1 MLMERLRLSTS
12 LWTDSKR
19 GTPGNFIIGVTDHH
33 QIACVTPIQNAAAI
47 LLFSLPCLARATGEL
62 PRRDTTGL
70 CHRRDTKGIIR
81 RAGRAR
87 RRHSAVNPPR
97 YEFARFRRPHG
108 SAGSAAEGTRA
119 NLTPGTV
126 DTMPAVRRFATAA
139 GSDGNNTFLPWTEP

>member
-1 MLMERLRLSTS
+1 MLMERLRLLTS

-47 LLFSLPCLARATGEL
+47 LLFSLSCLARATGEL

-70 CHRRDTKGIIR
+70 CHRRGTRGTIR
-81 RAGRAR
+81 RVDRAR
-87 RRHSAVNPPR
+87 RHHSAVNLPR
-97 YEFARFRRPHG
+97 IEFARFRRPHG

-119 NLTPGTV
+119 NLVPDTV
-126 DTMPAVRRFATAA
+126 DTMLAVRRLATDA
-139 GSDGNNTFLPWTEP
+139 GSDGNNSFLP